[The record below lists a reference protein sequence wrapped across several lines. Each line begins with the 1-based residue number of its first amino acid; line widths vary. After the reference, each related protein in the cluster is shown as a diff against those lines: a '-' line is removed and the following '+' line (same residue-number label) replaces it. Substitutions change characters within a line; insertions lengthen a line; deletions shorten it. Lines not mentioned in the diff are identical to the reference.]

1 MTHGPD
7 WAPGLTGWNLSF
19 LNVLLADI
27 DFLLQD
33 STAATG
39 SAEWIEQKGNDM
51 RDNTVYNTA
60 LERLEARFPHGNLI
74 PVKDAAD
81 YLGVDQRTLT
91 ARKDFPIRL
100 GTKGVVAKER
110 LAFWQA
116 HTEG

>member
-1 MTHGPD
+1 M
-7 WAPGLTGWNLSF
+7 
-19 LNVLLADI
+19 
-27 DFLLQD
+27 
-33 STAATG
+33 
-39 SAEWIEQKGNDM
+39 ERIEQKGNDM

-91 ARKDFPIRL
+91 ARKDFPIIRL